1 MPKRELDSPIT
12 QVNLADFHVLNGDIY
27 RAIELYQQKPSGLF
41 LTPSCTWG
49 EACIADVKFFVKLF
63 KEHLKD
69 SSDYYDFNAKKQKQ
83 NFEKVLRILT
93 QSPWIQHK

>member
-12 QVNLADFHVLNGDIY
+12 QVKLADFHVLNGDIY

-41 LTPSCTWG
+41 FTPSCTWG

-63 KEHLKD
+63 EEHLKD
-69 SSDYYDFNAKKQKQ
+69 SSDYYDFNAKKAETKFRESFKDI
-83 NFEKVLRILT
+83 NAISLDT
-93 QSPWIQHK
+93 A

>member
-63 KEHLKD
+63 EEHLKD
-69 SSDYYDFNAKKQKQ
+69 SSDYYDFNAKSRNKISRKFKDI
-83 NFEKVLRILT
+83 NAISLDT
-93 QSPWIQHK
+93 A